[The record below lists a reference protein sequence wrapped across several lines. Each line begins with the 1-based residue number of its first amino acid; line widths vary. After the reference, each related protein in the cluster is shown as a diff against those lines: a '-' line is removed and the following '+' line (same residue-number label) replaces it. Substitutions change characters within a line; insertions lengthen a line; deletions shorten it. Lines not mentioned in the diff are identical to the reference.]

1 MMNRTITALLAAT
14 VASVMLLSALPAEAQ
29 VNIAVVDPQFLV
41 QNSEVGKSI
50 RTQMDKLR
58 ANDERALAAEQEN
71 LTKLEQ
77 TLSQQRATLAADEYQ
92 KRLQE
97 IRQKS
102 VEFQRDAQQREG
114 KLEAA
119 FHNAGVKVENAMA
132 QIVDEI
138 SKERN
143 FAMTLRRFAVIGNT
157 SFPDITQEVL
167 KRLNQRMPSVV
178 VELPK

>member
-1 MMNRTITALLAAT
+1 MNRTITALLAGI
-14 VASVMLLSALPAEAQ
+14 VASVMLLSALPAAAQ
-29 VNIAVVDPQFLV
+29 VNMAVVDPQFLV

-58 ANDERALAAEQEN
+58 ANEERALKATQDN

-77 TLSQQRATLAADEYQ
+77 SLTQERATLAADEYQ
-92 KRLQE
+92 KRALE
-97 IRQKS
+97 IRQKAA
-102 VEFQRDAQQREG
+102 ELQRDAQERG
-114 KLEAA
+114 NKLEVA
-119 FHNAGVKVENAMA
+119 FRNAGVKVENVMA

-138 SKERN
+138 NKERN
-143 FAMTLRRFAVIGNT
+143 FTITLRRFAVMGNT
-157 SFPDITQEVL
+157 SFPDITQDVL

>member
-1 MMNRTITALLAAT
+1 MMNRTITALLAGII
-14 VASVMLLSALPAEAQ
+14 ASVMLLSALPAAAQ
-29 VNIAVVDPQFLV
+29 VNMAVVDPQFLV
-41 QNSEVGKSI
+41 QTSEVGKSI

-58 ANDERALAAEQEN
+58 ANEERALKAEQEN

-77 TLSQQRATLAADEYQ
+77 NLTQQRATLAADEYQ

-102 VEFQRDAQQREG
+102 AELQRDAQEREN
-114 KLEAA
+114 KLEVAY
-119 FHNAGVKVENAMA
+119 HNAGVKVENAIG

-138 SKERN
+138 NKERN
-143 FAMTLRRFAVIGNT
+143 FTMTLRRFAVAGNT
-157 SFPDITQEVL
+157 SVPDITQDVL

-178 VELPK
+178 VEMPK

>member
-1 MMNRTITALLAAT
+1 MMNRTITALLAGI
-14 VASVMLLSALPAEAQ
+14 VASVMLLSALPAAAQ
-29 VNIAVVDPQFLV
+29 ANMAVVDPQFLV

-58 ANDERALAAEQEN
+58 ANEERALKATQDN

-77 TLSQQRATLAADEYQ
+77 SLTQERATLAADEYQ
-92 KRLQE
+92 KRALE
-97 IRQKS
+97 IRQKAA
-102 VEFQRDAQQREG
+102 ELQRDAQERG
-114 KLEAA
+114 NKLEVA
-119 FHNAGVKVENAMA
+119 FRNAGVKVENVMA

-138 SKERN
+138 NKERN
-143 FAMTLRRFAVIGNT
+143 FTMTFRRFALMGTT
-157 SFPDITQEVL
+157 SVPDITQDVL